1 MQAEQLIQLVE
12 GIAARMSEPAR
23 KGFRKRLF
31 ESGRGNEPSSAT
43 NFSVSLFQVMSDR
56 S

>member
-1 MQAEQLIQLVE
+1 MQVEQLTQLVE

-31 ESGRGNEPSSAT
+31 GSGRGKEPSGAT
-43 NFSVSLFQVMSDR
+43 DFSVSLFHVMNDR